1 MADIIID
8 TPNRLWLG
16 DMEARQDEKFL
27 RDNNIKVIFNI
38 TTIKFKKHEQIE
50 YYQIPLSDSDS
61 PSSIKKFVNHI
72 NIIDIINEKLKDHN
86 ILVHCEMGMQRS
98 AAIIAAYLIKYH
110 KMNIDDSIT
119 HITTRRPKAFKHR
132 VTFLEALYKVSYY

>member
-1 MADIIID
+1 MV
-8 TPNRLWLG
+8 R

-38 TTIKFKKHEQIE
+38 TNKFFEKDEQIE
-50 YYQIPLSDSDS
+50 YYQIPLSDSDG
-61 PSSIKKFVNHI
+61 PSSIKKFIKYI
-72 NIIDIINEKLKDHN
+72 NIIDVINEKLKDHN

-98 AAIIAAYLIKYH
+98 AAIVAAYLMKYR
-110 KMNIDDSIT
+110 KMSIDDSIT